1 MRQRTSYEQDLSLS
15 KLATDYRTPTVYNER
30 MARALVWNT
39 QTTYTHKN
47 KNISSVTGIMFDVTW
62 TVSRAHLSV
71 AYTELINANQEIKIY
86 SDTVDGFIQG
96 NPQ

>member
-1 MRQRTSYEQDLSLS
+1 
-15 KLATDYRTPTVYNER
+15 
-30 MARALVWNT
+30 
-39 QTTYTHKN
+39 
-47 KNISSVTGIMFDVTW
+47 MFDVTW

-71 AYTELINANQEIKIY
+71 AHTELIYTNQEIKIY

>member
-1 MRQRTSYEQDLSLS
+1 MRQRTSYDQDLSLS

-39 QTTYTHKN
+39 QTTYTYLK
-47 KNISSVTGIMFDVTW
+47 KISSVTGIMLVLRGWSQELT
-62 TVSRAHLSV
+62 SV
-71 AYTELINANQEIKIY
+71 AYTELINTNQEIKIY
-86 SDTVDGFIQG
+86 SDIFDGFIHG